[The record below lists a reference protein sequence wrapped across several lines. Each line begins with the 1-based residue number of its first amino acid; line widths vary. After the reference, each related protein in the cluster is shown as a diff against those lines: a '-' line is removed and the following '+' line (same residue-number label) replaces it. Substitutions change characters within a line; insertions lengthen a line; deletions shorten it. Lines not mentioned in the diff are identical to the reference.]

1 MLRKRLD
8 AAAAVTALLRMIKYP
23 GAYLGRLMLAVP
35 LARAD
40 GKKENKEKEKA
51 VIAVFT
57 FDGPV
62 LEKPQGEEFPLFAS
76 IGRGSLK
83 ELLERMKKAK
93 DDKNVKAVV
102 FLLDEVDLGL
112 SQVEE
117 IAEAVRAIKKSG
129 KEVLVHVDSALMMQ
143 GLAPGAAAS
152 RISVTPTAIILIP
165 GYNSECAVPPPPVG
179 QDWCNARLS
188 HLRRVQDRGG
198 NVHALGPE
206 RRGGPHE
213 KLAVGQSL

>member
-1 MLRKRLD
+1 
-8 AAAAVTALLRMIKYP
+8 
-23 GAYLGRLMLAVP
+23 
-35 LARAD
+35 
-40 GKKENKEKEKA
+40 
-51 VIAVFT
+51 
-57 FDGPV
+57 
-62 LEKPQGEEFPLFAS
+62 
-76 IGRGSLK
+76 
-83 ELLERMKKAK
+83 MKKAK

-117 IAEAVRAIKKSG
+117 IAGKRCARSRNRARSPG
-129 KEVLVHVDSALMMQ
+129 PRRF
-143 GLAPGAAAS
+143 GLDDAGAGAAARR

-165 GYNSECAVPPPPVG
+165 GYNSEAPYLRPPVG

-188 HLRRVQDRGG
+188 HLRRVQEARWKCSW
-198 NVHALGPE
+198 LGPQ